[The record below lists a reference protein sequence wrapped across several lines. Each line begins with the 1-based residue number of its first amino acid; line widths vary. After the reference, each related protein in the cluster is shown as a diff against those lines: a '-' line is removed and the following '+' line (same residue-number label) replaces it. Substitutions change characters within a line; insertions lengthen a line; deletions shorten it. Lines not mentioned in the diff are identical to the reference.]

1 MKGWFKMLDILNN
14 PFVGVHELRKNLT
27 KLLCLVNEDGA
38 DVVVTQQGKPVALL
52 VDVEKYLEMKQ
63 ALKEF
68 SDPEY
73 LAALLEA
80 KREIREGKGI
90 PDEKVFANKG
100 L

>member
-1 MKGWFKMLDILNN
+1 MIEILKN

-27 KLLCLVNEDGA
+27 KLLSSVKQEGIE
-38 DVVVTQQGKPVALL
+38 VVITQQGKPVALL
-52 VDVEKYLEMKQ
+52 IDIEKYLEVKQ

-73 LAALLEA
+73 LAELLEGR
-80 KREIREGKGI
+80 KEIRNGKGI
-90 PDEKVFANKG
+90 PADEVFAKKG

>member
-1 MKGWFKMLDILNN
+1 MLDILRN

-27 KLLCLVNEDGA
+27 KLLSSVKEDGTE
-38 DVVVTQQGKPVALL
+38 VVITQQGKPVALIM
-52 VDVEKYLEMKQ
+52 DIEKYLEVKQ

-73 LAALLEA
+73 LADLLEA
-80 KREIREGKGI
+80 RKEITEGKGI
-90 PDEKVFANKG
+90 PVEEVFSKKG

>member
-1 MKGWFKMLDILNN
+1 MLDILKN

-27 KLLCLVNEDGA
+27 KLLSSVKEDGA
-38 DVVVTQQGKPVALL
+38 DVVITQQGKPVALL
-52 VDVEKYLEMKQ
+52 MDVERYLEMKQ

-80 KREIREGKGI
+80 KREIREGKGN
-90 PDEKVFANKG
+90 PAEKVFANKG

>member
-1 MKGWFKMLDILNN
+1 MLDILKS

-27 KLLCLVNEDGA
+27 RLLASVREDGTE
-38 DVVVTQQGKPVALL
+38 VVITQQGKPVALL
-52 VDVEKYLEMKQ
+52 VDLEKYLEVKQ

-80 KREIREGKGI
+80 RKEIREGKGV
-90 PDEKVFANKG
+90 PAAEVYARKG